1 MESSSPLTAARR
13 QSKWSATESG
23 GVELADRSLPFLKLW
38 PHRRKPK
45 TMILKTYA
53 RIFTT
58 DMDKTLV
65 FLQALV
71 GVVPDYR
78 FTMKEIGLEIA
89 GIADFCVV
97 AGHPDKLLP
106 VRASQGPLIVDD
118 LDLTK
123 ALLVAQGA
131 TIAKPDAESETGRYF
146 YAVHPDGSEI
156 EYVEWNTELRIR
168 VIGS

>member
-1 MESSSPLTAARR
+1 
-13 QSKWSATESG
+13 
-23 GVELADRSLPFLKLW
+23 
-38 PHRRKPK
+38 
-45 TMILKTYA
+45 MILKTYA

-58 DMDKTLV
+58 DMDKSLE

-97 AGHPDKLLP
+97 AGHPEKLLA

-118 LDLTK
+118 LNQTK
-123 ALLVAQGA
+123 ALLMAHGA

-156 EYVEWNTELRIR
+156 EYVEWKPELRIR
-168 VIGS
+168 VLGG